1 MTTRITIKRPDDWH
15 LHLRDNDMMRAALP
29 YTARVFGRAIC
40 MPNLL
45 PPVRTSADGKA
56 YRERILAALPKGSK
70 FKPLITCYLTDDTDP
85 DDVERGF
92 RDGVFTA
99 VKMYPANATTNSAA
113 GVTDYKK
120 IERVLERMEK
130 LGMRFLIHC
139 EEVAAGV
146 DVFDREAVF
155 IEQRLIPMTK
165 KFPGLKIV
173 HEHLSS
179 KIGVDYVRST
189 GGQVGASI
197 TPYHMELTRTD
208 WIGGGLRPYMFVMPV
223 IKTEADRLALRE
235 AATSGDACFFL
246 GTDSAPHPVSRKLA
260 QVGIPGIFAAPV
272 AIESYVKIFE
282 EEGKLDKLEA
292 FASLNGPK
300 HYGLHPNADTITLEK
315 KPWVA
320 PVAMKVEGPE
330 EIALCH
336 KGGET
341 IEWQVV
347 EC

>member
-1 MTTRITIKRPDDWH
+1 MTTRITIRRPDDWH
-15 LHLRDNDMMRAALP
+15 CHMRDNEMLRACLP
-29 YTARVFGRAIC
+29 HTARVFGRAIL

-45 PPVRTSADGKA
+45 PPVRTTADGIA
-56 YRERILAALPKGSK
+56 YRKRVDAAIPKGSK
-70 FKPLITCYLTDDTDP
+70 FTPLITCYLTDDTDP

-92 RDGVFTA
+92 KDGVFTA

-113 GVTDYKK
+113 GVTDYRK
-120 IERVLERMEK
+120 IERVLARMETI
-130 LGMRFLIHC
+130 GMRFLIHC
-139 EEVAAGV
+139 EEVSADV

-155 IEQRLIPMTK
+155 IERRLIPMTK

-179 KIGVDYVRST
+179 KIGVDYIRSAAP
-189 GGQVGASI
+189 QVGASI

-208 WIGGGLRPYMFVMPV
+208 WLGGGNRPYMYCMPV
-223 IKTEADRLALRE
+223 IKAEADKRALRD

-246 GTDSAPHPVSRKLA
+246 GTDSAPHPVSKKLA
-260 QVGIPGIFAAPV
+260 LVGIPGLFCGPI
-272 AIESYVKIFE
+272 AIESYARVFE
-282 EEGKLDKLEA
+282 EEGKLENLEK

-300 HYGLHPNADTITLEK
+300 HYGLKPNDSTITLEK
-315 KPWVA
+315 KSWTA
-320 PVAMKVEGPE
+320 PVAMKVEGADE
-330 EIALCH
+330 LALIH

-347 EC
+347 EG

>member
-1 MTTRITIKRPDDWH
+1 MTNRITIKRPDDWH

-45 PPVRTSADGKA
+45 PPVRTTADGKA

-120 IERVLERMEK
+120 IERVLARMEK

-139 EEVAAGV
+139 EEVASGV

-223 IKTEADRLALRE
+223 IKTEVDRLALRE
-235 AATSGDACFFL
+235 AATSGDASFFL

>member
-45 PPVRTSADGKA
+45 PPVRTTADGKA

-120 IERVLERMEK
+120 IERVLARMEK

-197 TPYHMELTRTD
+197 TPYPMELTRTD

-223 IKTEADRLALRE
+223 IKTEVDRLALRE
-235 AATSGDACFFL
+235 AATSGDASFFL

-315 KPWVA
+315 KPWIA

>member
-45 PPVRTSADGKA
+45 PPVRTAADGKA

-120 IERVLERMEK
+120 IERVLARMEK

-139 EEVAAGV
+139 EEVASGV

-165 KFPGLKIV
+165 RFPGLKIV

-223 IKTEADRLALRE
+223 IKTEVDRLALRE

-282 EEGKLDKLEA
+282 EDGKLDKLEA

-347 EC
+347 DC

>member
-15 LHLRDNDMMRAALP
+15 LHLRDNDMMRAAVP

-45 PPVRTSADGKA
+45 PPVRTAADGKA
-56 YRERILAALPKGSK
+56 YRDRILAALPKGSK

-92 RDGVFTA
+92 REGIFTA

-113 GVTDYKK
+113 GVTDYAK
-120 IERVLERMEK
+120 IERVLARMEK

-139 EEVAAGV
+139 EEVLPDV

-155 IEQRLIPMTK
+155 IERRLIPMTK

-189 GGQVGASI
+189 KGQVGASI

-223 IKTEADRLALRE
+223 IKTETDRLALRE

-246 GTDSAPHPVSRKLA
+246 GTDSAPHPMSRKLA

-272 AIESYVKIFE
+272 AIESYAKIFE

>member
-1 MTTRITIKRPDDWH
+1 MTTRITIRRPDDWH
-15 LHLRDNDMMRAALP
+15 LHLRDNEMMRAALP
-29 YTARVFGRAIC
+29 YTARIFGRAIC

-45 PPVRTSADGKA
+45 PPVRTAADGAA
-56 YRERILAALPKGSK
+56 YRGRILAALPKGSK
-70 FKPLITCYLTDDTDP
+70 FTPLITCYLTDDTDP
-85 DDVERGF
+85 DDVEAGF
-92 RDGVFTA
+92 KRGVFTA

-120 IERVLERMEK
+120 IERVLERLEK
-130 LGMRFLIHC
+130 IGMRFLIHC
-139 EEVAAGV
+139 EEVLPDV

-155 IEQRLIPMTK
+155 IEKRLIPMTK

-189 GGQVGASI
+189 QGQVGASI

-223 IKTEADRLALRE
+223 IKTEQDRVALRE
-235 AATSGDACFFL
+235 AATSGDPCFFL

-272 AIESYVKIFE
+272 AIESYVEIFE
-282 EEGKLDKLEA
+282 QEGKLDKLEA
-292 FASLNGPK
+292 FASLNGPA
-300 HYGLHPNADTITLEK
+300 HYGLEPNTDTITLEK
-315 KPWVA
+315 RPWIA

-336 KGGET
+336 KGGQEMA
-341 IEWQVV
+341 WQVV

>member
-246 GTDSAPHPVSRKLA
+246 GTDTAPHPDSRKLA

>member
-45 PPVRTSADGKA
+45 PPVRTTADGKA

-120 IERVLERMEK
+120 IERVLARMEK

-139 EEVAAGV
+139 EEVASGV

-165 KFPGLKIV
+165 RFPGLKIV

-223 IKTEADRLALRE
+223 IKTEVDRLALRE

-282 EEGKLDKLEA
+282 EDGKLDKLEA

-347 EC
+347 DC

>member
-1 MTTRITIKRPDDWH
+1 MTTEPADIARRIE
-15 LHLRDNDMMRAALP
+15 
-29 YTARVFGRAIC
+29 AI
-40 MPNLL
+40 LL
-45 PPVRTSADGKA
+45 VVDEPQSLVA
-56 YRERILAALPKGSK
+56 LAAAVGS
-70 FKPLITCYLTDDTDP
+70 PVPAVRQAVDALVADYDGEAGGP
-85 DDVERGF
+85 RRGF
-92 RDGVFTA
+92 
-99 VKMYPANATTNSAA
+99 
-113 GVTDYKK
+113 
-120 IERVLERMEK
+120 ELRV
-130 LGMRFLIHC
+130 
-139 EEVAAGV
+139 V
-146 DVFDREAVF
+146 
-155 IEQRLIPMTK
+155 
-165 KFPGLKIV
+165 
-173 HEHLSS
+173 
-179 KIGVDYVRST
+179 
-189 GGQVGASI
+189 
-197 TPYHMELTRTD
+197 
-208 WIGGGLRPYMFVMPV
+208 GGGLRPYMFVMPV
-223 IKTEADRLALRE
+223 IKTEQDRLALRE

-347 EC
+347 DC